1 MGGFPSPKMLES
13 NCRGGTRQLDSHWS
27 AYTPGWVR
35 QVSALSARP
44 RITSTTTAGRRLR
57 NKLPMQCIGAEML
70 VIIDNSW
77 EEALVWC
84 LLLGSLPFAFATASD
99 CLSESG
105 MWRTGDFQCST
116 DGRATAARAACLGS
130 ATASISGQAK

>member
-13 NCRGGTRQLDSHWS
+13 NCRGGNRQLDSHWS

-57 NKLPMQCIGAEML
+57 NKLPMQCIGVEML

-105 MWRTGDFQCST
+105 MWRDRGFPMFH
-116 DGRATAARAACLGS
+116 
-130 ATASISGQAK
+130 

>member
-13 NCRGGTRQLDSHWS
+13 NCRGGNRQLDSHWS

-44 RITSTTTAGRRLR
+44 RITSTTTAGRWLR
-57 NKLPMQCIGAEML
+57 NKLPMQCIGVEML

-84 LLLGSLPFAFATASD
+84 LLLESLPLQRRPIAYPNRE
-99 CLSESG
+99 CG
-105 MWRTGDFQCST
+105 GTGDFQCST